1 MRDILNKLETIVEA
15 AVLSPA
21 EIIKYGDRFN
31 AFIKKIKDQ
40 SPFLTVADEE
50 IIIAPKEANR
60 FVQLNNAGQF
70 KGAIKALTI
79 DGQEIAL
86 SQLKKTADLGGQ
98 QGKAGE
104 VTGKEALLVKPKSIQ
119 ITDIDIPSHEL
130 YNTIKS
136 NQVLN
141 STEYG
146 KVIIQLADYIVSGE
160 YIMLPEEYQTKEKQ
174 STQKAIVDYAGEY
187 LGVLALLYERSR
199 FPRKQAF
206 TEWLGG
212 STDDLVINFPGA
224 SNTNIADSYASIK
237 NAATSHSLNISSK
250 GTGGGAAPAVS
261 GLKISDDIARNP
273 EFSTAVEFINICKNT
288 SAIEQAFDAMNLIN
302 DTNPTAL
309 NKKWAKWLPWDPNTV
324 NSIIASYRSK
334 APLPKKFEPLFSDI
348 ATKSKEATQG
358 GTLIYAVKKAV
369 ISAMND
375 NDAIPEFRSVILQV
389 LEMNFIQQY
398 CDYKGGEITFATQWP
413 AKLDGNITVESK
425 SSAVDPGSGG
435 FSFKLGRT
443 DTDVSSEPGEEEVDD
458 TPLLP
463 DVADVAQDITRPKRA
478 SELSKP
484 QAVEPGAGRAKRK

>member
-15 AVLSPA
+15 TTLTPA
-21 EIIKYGDRFN
+21 EITKYQDRFT
-31 AFIKKIKDQ
+31 AFVNKIKTK
-40 SPFLTVADEE
+40 SPFLDINDQE
-50 IIIAPKEANR
+50 ITIDPKEANR

-70 KGAIKALTI
+70 KGTIKARTV
-79 DGQEIAL
+79 DGQEVAL

-104 VTGKEALLVKPKSIQ
+104 VTGKEALLVKPKLIQ
-119 ITDIDIPSHEL
+119 ITDIDIPSHDL

-141 STEYG
+141 STDYG
-146 KVIIQLADYIVSGE
+146 KVVIQLADYIVSGE
-160 YIMLPEEYQTKEKQ
+160 YVMLPEEYQTKEKQ
-174 STQKAIVDYAGEY
+174 SIQKAIVDYAGEY

-237 NAATSHSLNISSK
+237 NASTNHSLNISSK

-261 GLKISDDIARNP
+261 GLKISDDIARNR
-273 EFSTAVEFINICKNT
+273 EFATAVEFINICKNS
-288 SAIEQAFDAMNLIN
+288 SAMEQAFEAMNLIHR
-302 DTNPTAL
+302 TNPNAL

-324 NSIIASYRSK
+324 GSIIASYRSK

-348 ATKSKEATQG
+348 ATKSKDATQG

-369 ISAMND
+369 ITAMND
-375 NDAIPEFRSVILQV
+375 NDAIPEFAGVILQV

-398 CDYKGGEITFATQWP
+398 CDYKGGELTFATQWP
-413 AKLDGNITVESK
+413 AKLDGKITVESK

-443 DTDVSSEPGEEEVDD
+443 DSDVSSEPGEQEVDD
-458 TPLLP
+458 TPLMP

-478 SELSKP
+478 SALSKP
-484 QAVEPGAGRAKRK
+484 QEVEPNIGRAKR